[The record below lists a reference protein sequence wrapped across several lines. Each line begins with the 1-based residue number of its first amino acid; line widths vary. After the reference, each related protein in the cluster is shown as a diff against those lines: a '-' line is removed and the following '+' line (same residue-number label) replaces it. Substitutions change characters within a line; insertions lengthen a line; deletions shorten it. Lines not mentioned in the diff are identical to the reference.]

1 MYTQDVTSTPA
12 CSTLLLPSDFSG
24 DALATA
30 TALQDHLADAVDDQ
44 ETANRSIAASNSL
57 VAALER
63 DANQVRCPGGER
75 GDGLVGLSLTTHCL
89 CCWVID
95 SVFVG
100 LGALRSV
107 AADCA

>member
-1 MYTQDVTSTPA
+1 MCAQDMSPTLAS
-12 CSTLLLPSDFSG
+12 STLPLPSDFAG

-57 VAALER
+57 VAALES

-75 GDGLVGLSLTTHCL
+75 GNGLVGLSLMTHCL
-89 CCWVID
+89 CSWVID

-107 AADCA
+107 VADCA